1 MVGKGMTLMGTG
13 EAKGENRAEE
23 ATHKTLHSPL
33 LDNMSIQGATG
44 ILYNITAASNLT
56 LVEIEKISDMITR
69 NADSD
74 ATIKFGVI
82 EDESLGDT
90 LRVTV
95 VATGFREG
103 EPVSQSKFKTSPMFA
118 GKTDTPHRQPT
129 PQLFLNK
136 NRLSPSGVD
145 ITGYINEGNMPSMSH
160 GPEDFDDPLDIPTFQ
175 RQSSHKKK

>member
-1 MVGKGMTLMGTG
+1 MTLMGTG

-23 ATHKTLHSPL
+23 ASNKALHSPL

-44 ILYNITAASNLT
+44 ILYNITAATSLT

-69 NADSD
+69 NADPE

-95 VATGFREG
+95 VATGFREVD
-103 EPVSQSKFKTSPMFA
+103 PAIQNKFKATPSSSSQ
-118 GKTDTPHRQPT
+118 GKTDASYRQPT

-136 NRLSPSGVD
+136 NRVSPSGVD
-145 ITGYINEGNMPSMSH
+145 ITGYINEGNMPSMTHS
-160 GPEDFDDPLDIPTFQ
+160 PESFDDPLDIPTFQ